1 MHIRLIDF
9 YWMPLILIAIVIFL
23 INKRTRKV
31 TLKILLGIAIMLFVL
46 FIIFLLGMCFF
57 KDNIVIFFVFSFF
70 TSIIAF
76 MFGYSMKFLVN
87 TIYLQRFGCRTI
99 GEIIYVG
106 VGRGSHYKIKYHV
119 NNEEY
124 LCIGERLN
132 NKWKVG
138 DSVTVIYSQQK
149 PNKSCLEK
157 DDLKASIALTIFS
170 LILLIGALVVECYAL
185 MAVSCHQ
192 IP

>member
-9 YWMPLILIAIVIFL
+9 YWMPLIVIAIVIFL

-31 TLKILLGIAIMLFVL
+31 TLKILLGIAIMLFVML
-46 FIIFLLGMCFF
+46 IIFLLGMCFF

-87 TIYLQRFGCRTI
+87 TISLQRFGCRTI

-149 PNKSCLEK
+149 PNKSCLEN
-157 DDLKASIALTIFS
+157 DDLKAAIALTIFS
-170 LILLIGALVVECYAL
+170 LILLIGALVVEYYAL
-185 MAVSCHQ
+185 MAV
-192 IP
+192 

>member
-1 MHIRLIDF
+1 MKLIDF
-9 YWMPLILIAIVIFL
+9 YWIPLVLIVIIVSL
-23 INKRTRKV
+23 IKKSTRK
-31 TLKILLGIAIMLFVL
+31 IMLKALLVLSIIVSVL
-46 FIIFLLGMCFF
+46 FIIFLVGMLFF
-57 KDNIVIFFVFSFF
+57 KNNIVIFFIFSFF
-70 TSIIAF
+70 TVTIAF

-87 TIYLQRFGCRTI
+87 TISLQRFGCRTI

-157 DDLKASIALTIFS
+157 DDLKAAIALTIFS
-170 LILLIGALVVECYAL
+170 LILLIGALVVEWYAL
-185 MAVSCHQ
+185 MAV
-192 IP
+192 